1 MAGST
6 DITAGKGCADL
17 LTAFSGFRAHWRIW
31 GPGYHRGSQAHPDS
45 ARFQGSEPAS
55 PPRVWRL
62 GSRYSPWPGSSSHS
76 YHGCSFIQE
85 KPQLFGGN
93 AERPGEWSCLWV
105 VGKSLEEESK
115 LREGPLVIVGQSCVE
130 ESD

>member
-55 PPRVWRL
+55 PQGVAAGLQVLALAWQLIAFR
-62 GSRYSPWPGSSSHS
+62 SRMLFHSRKAPAGWGERGEAWGVELPVGCGEEPG
-76 YHGCSFIQE
+76 
-85 KPQLFGGN
+85 GGKQ
-93 AERPGEWSCLWV
+93 AERRPISHRWAE
-105 VGKSLEEESK
+105 
-115 LREGPLVIVGQSCVE
+115 LRGRE
-130 ESD
+130 